1 MLEHGVSGPVAVGVV
16 VGLEVVEIQHGDR
29 ERLHP
34 RPGRQ
39 QSPHLCA
46 PAPAVQQPGQRVA
59 AGFVVQRLFGV
70 AAVGGVVD
78 GGHRPLLPVGTWHVG
93 HSHPPP
99 PDGAVRA
106 DIAFLQPHPRIAD
119 LDRSHHLL
127 HRRMLSKVIGVGELP
142 RGPAAHR
149 RVGSTRAGSP
159 LPVRYDGCLRHT
171 RRMNR
176 LPSEIPRVA
185 TTADAATVP
194 GGSMRSIGSTT
205 PRRPGP

>member
-1 MLEHGVSGPVAVGVV
+1 MAVGVV

-29 ERLHP
+29 QRLHQ

-59 AGFVVQRLFGV
+59 AGLVVQHFFGV

-106 DIAFLQPHPRIAD
+106 DIALLQPHPRIAD

-142 RGPAAHR
+142 RGPADELIKAAPQQRAER
-149 RVGSTRAGSP
+149 RVGQHQQTSPISKAQADRADLKHRPIPMPPTRTHPS
-159 LPVRYDGCLRHT
+159 
-171 RRMNR
+171 RR
-176 LPSEIPRVA
+176 
-185 TTADAATVP
+185 T
-194 GGSMRSIGSTT
+194 
-205 PRRPGP
+205 